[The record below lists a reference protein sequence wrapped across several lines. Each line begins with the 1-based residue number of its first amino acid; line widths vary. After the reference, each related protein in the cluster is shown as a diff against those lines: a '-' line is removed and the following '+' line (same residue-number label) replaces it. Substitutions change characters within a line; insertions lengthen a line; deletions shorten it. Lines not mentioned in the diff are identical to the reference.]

1 MVRISRYLL
10 LSCLFLTWQV
20 LATAEDVVVPAG
32 TLLHCTLDE
41 PNFSSATAE
50 VGDPVVCHLRSLQ
63 EFGRVVF
70 PRGSYLAGHLESD
83 KEPGHFY
90 GKGNLKIQFDRI
102 GLPSSEIPV
111 PSKVIAAH
119 GYKVDKAGEVVG
131 KGHPKRDVVEW
142 MLPPLWP
149 WKVMTL
155 PARGPRPTMKGE
167 EQITLRL
174 MDDIVVPSAS
184 APTPGWHRFGEP
196 TSYNTPSRNDSSQ
209 NASYTA
215 RPASNA
221 TSFAASTSAKPSR
234 ETLLAVGSD
243 VLSVSKYRIDNGAVN
258 YVLPDGGQGT
268 VSVNDVDW
276 RTTTQLNANHVQAP
290 AQNPAWAKS
299 TLPETRKGM

>member
-1 MVRISRYLL
+1 MFRMMRYLMVAL
-10 LSCLFLTWQV
+10 VCLAWQV
-20 LATAEDVVVPAG
+20 LASAEDVVVPAG

-50 VGDPVVCHLRSLQ
+50 VGDPVVCHLQSLQ

-83 KEPGHFY
+83 KEPGHFF

-111 PSKVIAAH
+111 PSKMIAAR

-149 WKVMTL
+149 WKIITL

-167 EQITLRL
+167 EQVTLRL
-174 MDDIVVPSAS
+174 MDDIIVPGTSG
-184 APTPGWHRFGEP
+184 PTPGWHRFGEP
-196 TSYNTPSRNDSSQ
+196 TSQLSPNTDGPFQ
-209 NASYTA
+209 NASFTTGRSSSPSAAA
-215 RPASNA
+215 RP
-221 TSFAASTSAKPSR
+221 SR
-234 ETLLAVGSD
+234 VTLLAVGSE
-243 VLSVSKYRIDNGAVN
+243 VLSVSKYRIDNGMVN
-258 YVLPDGGQGT
+258 YLLSDGGQGSLP
-268 VSVNDVDW
+268 VGDVDW
-276 RTTTQLNANHVQAP
+276 RTTSQLNAGHGAAP
-290 AQNPAWAKS
+290 AQNPAWARATTS
-299 TLPETRKGM
+299 DSRKGM